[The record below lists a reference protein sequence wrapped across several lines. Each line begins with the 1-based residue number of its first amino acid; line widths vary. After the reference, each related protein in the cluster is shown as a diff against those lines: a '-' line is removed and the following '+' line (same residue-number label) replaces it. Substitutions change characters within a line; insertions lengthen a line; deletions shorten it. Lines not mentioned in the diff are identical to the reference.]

1 MLSAGLS
8 LFNKAEEVSLTL
20 SEPFLDGFNRIL
32 RKLLVLYHKVMKI
45 ISEVIGAGR
54 PTMAIENTEEA
65 DLRPV
70 NVKRGLVL
78 WLQYI
83 QYDGDPVLIV
93 VTDDTLIRVG
103 GVRLDDPALLLAR
116 FGRLVVLQLNCFGV

>member
-1 MLSAGLS
+1 VAV
-8 LFNKAEEVSLTL
+8 K
-20 SEPFLDGFNRIL
+20 
-32 RKLLVLYHKVMKI
+32 
-45 ISEVIGAGR
+45 
-54 PTMAIENTEEA
+54 NTKEA

-70 NVKRGLVL
+70 NVERGLVL

>member
-1 MLSAGLS
+1 
-8 LFNKAEEVSLTL
+8 
-20 SEPFLDGFNRIL
+20 
-32 RKLLVLYHKVMKI
+32 
-45 ISEVIGAGR
+45 
-54 PTMAIENTEEA
+54 MAVKNTEEA

-70 NVKRGLVL
+70 NVEVRLVL

-103 GVRLDDPALLLAR
+103 SVRLDDPALLLAR

>member
-1 MLSAGLS
+1 
-8 LFNKAEEVSLTL
+8 
-20 SEPFLDGFNRIL
+20 
-32 RKLLVLYHKVMKI
+32 
-45 ISEVIGAGR
+45 
-54 PTMAIENTEEA
+54 MAVKNTEEA